1 MVSFEYCQSNAGC
14 AMRTSGTADPLA
26 YLTKKGFETLT
37 LCFTSALSRL
47 KGVATKT
54 SLPTQPTA
62 SWKLRWT
69 GKCSLWCQ
77 LFFNL
82 NFRLFWL
89 FRVQYEVHGVQS
101 FPCVVWYSKEA
112 ITEMDKHCIYLKHKT
127 IKECT
132 TAKAELFQSKLIL
145 HSYCLNFFSGSFIC
159 CYEYHTCTNLKENAD
174 GPCLC
179 G

>member
-1 MVSFEYCQSNAGC
+1 MQGVQWERVALRTHWLTWPRRGSRRWLCALRQRSHDWKVWPRKHHCLRSLLPAGSWDGQ
-14 AMRTSGTADPLA
+14 ASVPSGAN
-26 YLTKKGFETLT
+26 
-37 LCFTSALSRL
+37 
-47 KGVATKT
+47 
-54 SLPTQPTA
+54 
-62 SWKLRWT
+62 
-69 GKCSLWCQ
+69 
-77 LFFNL
+77 FFFYL

-112 ITEMDKHCIYLKHKT
+112 ITEMDKRCIYLKHKT

-132 TAKAELFQSKLIL
+132 TVKAELFQSKLIL